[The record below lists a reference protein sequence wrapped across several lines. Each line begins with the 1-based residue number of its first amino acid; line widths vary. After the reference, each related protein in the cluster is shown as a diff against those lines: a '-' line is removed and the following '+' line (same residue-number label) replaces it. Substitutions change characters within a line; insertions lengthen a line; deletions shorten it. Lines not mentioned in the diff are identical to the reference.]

1 LSHDFCLTWGA
12 LNDSAPSIVNVEEAI
27 VNLEEGK
34 LGATPSAA
42 MSASRANRFFAGQM
56 LPRRRRDVPP
66 QFSLAF
72 AASE

>member
-1 LSHDFCLTWGA
+1 
-12 LNDSAPSIVNVEEAI
+12 VNVEEAI

-42 MSASRANRFFAGQM
+42 MSASRANRFFTGQM